1 MTERGASRRAGKS
14 GRPKVVKTSEV
25 GGQKSEEENNSK
37 IQQRTANS
45 KLQTETMEVHHHPE
59 VEKKG
64 FKEYILEGLMI
75 FLAVTMGFFAETI
88 RENISD
94 NAKGN
99 EYIRSFVQD
108 LQRDT
113 ATFSRLLAF
122 DEKKTAVLNN
132 LTPCYSIIAE
142 SHSAA
147 CLVPIMKSS
156 LSNKNVNFTDGTMQ
170 QLKNAGGFRLLKNGD
185 KDSIVSYDYAV
196 RSYQNFESTVFQER
210 QDIIRDADVKLFNFK
225 ADAALLSDSLKN
237 DVEIPLLFSENK
249 ALLNEY
255 FNDLLL
261 YKRVNNSQMR
271 MIYSLKK
278 QAINLIK
285 YFDNKYDQE

>member
-1 MTERGASRRAGKS
+1 MSERS
-14 GRPKVVKTSEV
+14 GPKVRESESPKVSPKSVRKDSFGEV
-25 GGQKSEEENNSK
+25 GNPKSEEENTSAPDSYRDDIPNSELNESEVK
-37 IQQRTANS
+37 NKSEIINRKS
-45 KLQTETMEVHHHPE
+45 EMEVHHHPE

-94 NAKGN
+94 NAKGK

-132 LTPCYSIIAE
+132 LTPCYGIIAG

-156 LSNKNVNFTDGTMQ
+156 LSNKNINFTDGTMQ

-210 QDIIRDADVKLFNFK
+210 QDIIRDAYVKLFNFK
-225 ADAALLSDSLKN
+225 ADAVLLSDSLKN

-249 ALLNEY
+249 ALLNEI
-255 FNDLLL
+255 F
-261 YKRVNNSQMR
+261 Q
-271 MIYSLKK
+271 
-278 QAINLIK
+278 
-285 YFDNKYDQE
+285 